1 MFIKKKQMSG
11 EKRGGPNLTSQLVIP
26 VALFVVVGIAQITF
40 AVLVL
45 TEGRSTYWFL
55 TIMVV
60 GMLLNMGIVY
70 TASSII
76 RRARFL
82 TAKERRW

>member
-1 MFIKKKQMSG
+1 MSD
-11 EKRGGPNLTSQLVIP
+11 EKRGVPNPTSQLVIP
-26 VALFVVVGIAQITF
+26 IALFVAVGIAQITF
-40 AVLVL
+40 AVRVL

-60 GMLLNMGIVY
+60 GMFLNMGIIVH

-76 RRARFL
+76 RTTRFL
-82 TAKERRW
+82 TAKEERW